1 MSKKKAP
8 RPAAGV
14 SSDFP
19 PWDRGV
25 CLELIEQLWSL
36 RASMLAS
43 EQRYAQAIDRLGEH
57 QRESGRNLVHFLA
70 LRATD
75 LRELQV
81 RLAWLGVSSL
91 GRAESH
97 VMASVDKVLGILH
110 RLTGQA
116 WQDHSSEEPVGSRSG
131 PALLHEHTRILLGPV
146 ARDRQVRIMVTLPSE
161 AASDFALVRRLVEA
175 GMDVARINCAH
186 DDADAWKAMARLVRR
201 AAKSAQREVKVLMD
215 LGGPKIR
222 TGPLPAGPAVLKLRP
237 ERDELGFA
245 TQPWRLR
252 LVHPKSDALAGT
264 APQVVVDKDWL
275 GRLKLGQQ
283 IHLTDA
289 RDKKRR
295 LLVVE
300 HVPQAAVLEGMETC
314 YLTPETPLSVKGA
327 HGHKVHTVYPE
338 DIAPQPSFIRLH
350 QGDVLYLTADPGGD
364 GAGDAR
370 LPRIACTLPEVIA
383 QVRAGERV
391 WLDDGRIGAV
401 VRKASR
407 RQLELEIVQARE
419 GGEKLMADKGI
430 NFPDSQLDLPALTD
444 KDLQDLQTVT
454 RVADLVGL
462 SFVQR
467 PDDVHQLLDALRLL
481 RGHKIGLV
489 LKIETL
495 QGFENLPE
503 LMLAAMAAPSAGVM
517 IARGDLAVECG
528 YERMAEVQEE
538 ILWCSEA
545 AHMPV
550 IWATQV
556 LESQA
561 RTGVPS
567 RAEISDASMGVR
579 AECVMLNKGPFVAEA
594 IRTLDDILR
603 RMAGHQTKK
612 TPLLRALRAWR
623 SG

>member
-1 MSKKKAP
+1 MAMATETRSP
-8 RPAAGV
+8 STPL
-14 SSDFP
+14 
-19 PWDRGV
+19 PWDRTV
-25 CLELIEQLWSL
+25 CLTLIDQLWAL
-36 RASMLAS
+36 RASMLDS
-43 EQRYAQAIDRLGEH
+43 ERRYASAIDRVGHH
-57 QRESGRNLVHFLA
+57 QRESAHNLVHFLA
-70 LRATD
+70 LRAMD
-75 LRELQV
+75 LRELQS

-97 VMASVDKVLGILH
+97 VMANVDKVLGILH
-110 RLTGQA
+110 RLTGQD
-116 WQDHSSEEPVGSRSG
+116 WLDRSPEEPVGSVSG
-131 PALLHEHTRILLGPV
+131 PALLHEHTQTLLGTV
-146 ARDRQVRIMVTLPSE
+146 ARDRQVRIMVTLPIE
-161 AASDFALVRRLVEA
+161 AASDFTLVRRLVDA

-186 DDADAWKAMARLVRR
+186 DDADTWKAMARLVRR

-222 TGPLPAGPAVLKLRP
+222 TGPLPDGPAVLKLKP
-237 ERDELGFA
+237 GRDELGFV

-252 LVHPKSDALAGT
+252 LVSPTMGRATGPE
-264 APQVVVDKDWL
+264 PQVGIDTDWL
-275 GRLKLGQQ
+275 DRLRLGQQ
-283 IHLTDA
+283 VHLIDA
-289 RDKKRR
+289 REKKRR

-300 HVPQAAVLEGMETC
+300 HGAQGVVVEGTASC
-314 YLTPETPLSVKGA
+314 YLTLETPLSVKGA
-327 HGHKVHTVYPE
+327 RGHKIHTAYPE
-338 DIAPQPSFIRLH
+338 GIPPLPSAIRLCK
-350 QGDVLYLTADPGGD
+350 GDLLCLSAD
-364 GAGDAR
+364 AGDDEAIDAQM
-370 LPRIACTLPEVIA
+370 PRIACTLPDVLG

-391 WLDDGRIGAV
+391 WFDDGRIGAV

-407 RQLELEIVQARE
+407 QQLELEIVQARE

-430 NFPDSQLDLPALTD
+430 NFPDSQLELPALTD
-444 KDLQDLQTVT
+444 KDLQDLQTVAG
-454 RVADLVGL
+454 VADLVGL

-481 RGHKIGLV
+481 RGRQVGVV

-495 QGFENLPE
+495 RGFENLPE

-556 LESQA
+556 LENLA
-561 RTGVPS
+561 KTGVPS

-579 AECVMLNKGPFVAEA
+579 AECVMLNKGPFIADA

-603 RMAGHQTKK
+603 RMAGHQAKK
-612 TPLLRALRAWR
+612 TPLLRALRAWAT
-623 SG
+623 G